1 MFIITKSRQRKNLKS
16 GPNKKSKKQ
25 SRGRVDLASDTAK
38 ADPFRKWQSRGR
50 VDFNVSTSCPNGGR
64 VEAESIPMCGHHVP
78 TVAESRQSQ
87 IPLVDTKFR
96 GGRVE
101 AESISKVAESKQSRF
116 LWVDTKSQGGRVE
129 AESISK

>member
-1 MFIITKSRQRKNLKS
+1 MSIGGRVEAESKSQVAESRQ
-16 GPNKKSKKQ
+16 
-25 SRGRVDLASDTAK
+25 SRFLCVDIMS
-38 ADPFRKWQSRGR
+38 QGS
-50 VDFNVSTSCPNGGR
+50 R

-116 LWVDTKSQGGRVE
+116 L
-129 AESISK
+129 